1 MMIYATVS
9 VWGDDKGKKKRNG
22 RTVVGE
28 TVADV
33 SELALL
39 NVLLDRVESLL
50 LGDLHL
56 GIGPS
61 GNLNDHYRL
70 KAKKMST
77 IYLQVEKKK
86 KRDVLLRIVLDSS
99 AKRGMSLVIQNQP
112 HWTWLVHRR
121 REKENNV
128 LEGRDDLAF
137 LLDVD
142 TVLYVGKKVSINNQ
156 SVDLRVLLG
165 MMFRW
170 VKVPEGS

>member
-1 MMIYATVS
+1 MMIHATVS
-9 VWGDDKGKKKRNG
+9 VWGDDKGKKGHG

-61 GNLNDHYRL
+61 GNLDNHYRL
-70 KAKKMST
+70 KAKNVND
-77 IYLQVEKKK
+77 LFARGKKK

-121 REKENNV
+121 REKENDV

-142 TVLYVGKKVSINNQ
+142 TVLCVRKKVSINNQ

-165 MMFRW
+165 IMFRW
-170 VKVPEGS
+170 VKMPKGS

>member
-1 MMIYATVS
+1 
-9 VWGDDKGKKKRNG
+9 
-22 RTVVGE
+22 
-28 TVADV
+28 
-33 SELALL
+33 
-39 NVLLDRVESLL
+39 
-50 LGDLHL
+50 
-56 GIGPS
+56 
-61 GNLNDHYRL
+61 
-70 KAKKMST
+70 
-77 IYLQVEKKK
+77 
-86 KRDVLLRIVLDSS
+86 
-99 AKRGMSLVIQNQP
+99 MSLVIQNQP

-170 VKVPEGS
+170 VKMPEGS

>member
-1 MMIYATVS
+1 M
-9 VWGDDKGKKKRNG
+9 
-22 RTVVGE
+22 VGE

-61 GNLNDHYRL
+61 GNLDNHYRL
-70 KAKKMST
+70 KAKKRQRF
-77 IYLQVEKKK
+77 ICKWKKKK

-112 HWTWLVHRR
+112 YWTWLVHRR
-121 REKENNV
+121 RKKENNV

-142 TVLYVGKKVSINNQ
+142 TVLCVRKKVSINNQ

-170 VKVPEGS
+170 VKMPEGS